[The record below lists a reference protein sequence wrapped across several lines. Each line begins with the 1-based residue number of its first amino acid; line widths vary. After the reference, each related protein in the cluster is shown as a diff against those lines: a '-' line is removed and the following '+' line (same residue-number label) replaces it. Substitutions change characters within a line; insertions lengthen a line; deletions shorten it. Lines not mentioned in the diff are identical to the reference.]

1 MWSLSTPRL
10 IFSGKFLDSSPA
22 IAFKIGITLMSG
34 ILDNQTAV
42 VTGAGRGIGKA
53 IAVKFASAGAQVFC
67 LSRTLQNSQAVADE
81 IVSLGGKAVA
91 MAVDVADPES
101 VKEVSES
108 ILNQSPS
115 IDILVNNA
123 GITRDGLLMRM
134 SDADWDIVLQTNLRG
149 AFLWT
154 RALTR
159 QFMKQ
164 RRGSII
170 NLASVVGISGNAGQA
185 NYAASKAGLI
195 GLTKSTAKELASRN
209 IRANAIAPG
218 FIHTD
223 MTNALDEKIIES
235 VKTQIPLGRF
245 GTPDNI
251 ADAAL
256 FLASPASQ
264 YITGQVLT
272 VDGGM
277 TI

>member
-1 MWSLSTPRL
+1 
-10 IFSGKFLDSSPA
+10 
-22 IAFKIGITLMSG
+22 MSG

-170 NLASVVGISGNAGQA
+170 NLASVVGISATQA
-185 NYAASKAGLI
+185 
-195 GLTKSTAKELASRN
+195 R
-209 IRANAIAPG
+209 P
-218 FIHTD
+218 
-223 MTNALDEKIIES
+223 
-235 VKTQIPLGRF
+235 
-245 GTPDNI
+245 
-251 ADAAL
+251 
-256 FLASPASQ
+256 
-264 YITGQVLT
+264 ITLPRKQA
-272 VDGGM
+272 
-277 TI
+277 